1 MTPSTSELS
10 TPPVC
15 IYIQSNPALPAGQGT
30 ACFIM
35 PPKQMYS
42 FGNQKPLPDL
52 PLGKHTAFL
61 ESHHPRPTATY
72 SRMSFRG
79 GPHDF
84 QLLASLQCAH
94 HQWHGRKATFVFYV
108 DRILEAVAHPWLKR
122 LNARPARHFP
132 DPSIPDS
139 RGKQRGSP
147 AQRSNSSDHLIPGD
161 RVARSGGAMTPQA
174 PSGTCACTAAQQVAP
189 V

>member
-1 MTPSTSELS
+1 
-10 TPPVC
+10 
-15 IYIQSNPALPAGQGT
+15 
-30 ACFIM
+30 M
-35 PPKQMYS
+35 PPKQTYS
-42 FGNQKPLPDL
+42 FENQKPLPDL

-132 DPSIPDS
+132 DLSIPDS

-147 AQRSNSSDHLIPGD
+147 AQRSNSSDHLIPGAHLPSSSSRVQVPLGAAAEYTGELRWFKRLDASPASPAQRSNSSD
-161 RVARSGGAMTPQA
+161 RWVPGHQL
-174 PSGTCACTAAQQVAP
+174 
-189 V
+189 